1 MSKKSSTFVAS
12 FVYVYATYTNER
24 TQNYCQTN
32 WLNAYIR
39 AGKDGIFMVYQ
50 RIIPPLPQKGEIESP
65 FLRRKRLG
73 TSIEGVPN
81 SFLQ

>member
-1 MSKKSSTFVAS
+1 MSEIYSTFAAS

-39 AGKDGIFMVYQ
+39 AGKDGIFMVY
-50 RIIPPLPQKGEIESP
+50 LK
-65 FLRRKRLG
+65 
-73 TSIEGVPN
+73 
-81 SFLQ
+81 